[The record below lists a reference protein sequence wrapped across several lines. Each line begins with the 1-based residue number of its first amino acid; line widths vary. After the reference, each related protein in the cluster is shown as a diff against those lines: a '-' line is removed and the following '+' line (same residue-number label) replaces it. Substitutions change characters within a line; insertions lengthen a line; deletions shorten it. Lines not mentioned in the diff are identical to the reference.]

1 MQEEIDMYIEHIP
14 SEGIVCPLSLLD
26 LFLLQQATTHVTMNM
41 TQLII
46 SSEANTPDE
55 AIQAPGISLDPSDTV
70 CTSLHTEC
78 NRDILYADKSR
89 IKSL

>member
-55 AIQAPGISLDPSDTV
+55 AIQVVSKPAFEVVSM
-70 CTSLHTEC
+70 CTETL
-78 NRDILYADKSR
+78 NIY
-89 IKSL
+89 